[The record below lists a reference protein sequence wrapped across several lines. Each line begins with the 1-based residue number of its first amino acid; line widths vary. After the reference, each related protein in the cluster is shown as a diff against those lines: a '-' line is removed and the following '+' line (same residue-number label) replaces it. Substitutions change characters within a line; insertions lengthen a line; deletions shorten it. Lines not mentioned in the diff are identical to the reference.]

1 MAKKSYLELV
11 YEVYLEEVKRLA
23 ERNVM
28 KLEDALTYE
37 EFCEEVKKSN
47 ELFL

>member
-1 MAKKSYLELV
+1 MAKKDYLKLV
-11 YEVYLEEVKRLA
+11 YEIYLEEVKRLA
-23 ERNVM
+23 ERNIM

-37 EFCEEVKKSN
+37 EFCEEVKESK